1 MDELVDNKN
10 MRKSRLID
18 IFDNAKIVEFSDQT
32 DQNRRQI
39 VIKNCTGSNK
49 CRTPSVNIVII
60 TIFITIPFILFVIML
75 LFYHFVQY
83 E

>member
-10 MRKSRLID
+10 MRKNRLIE
-18 IFDNAKIVEFSDQT
+18 IFDDAKIVEFSDQT

-39 VIKNCTGSNK
+39 VTENCTDRNK
-49 CRTPSVNIVII
+49 CRPSVNIVII
-60 TIFITIPFILFVIML
+60 TIFITIPFILFVIMI